1 MESKIKTLQKTKI
14 IFEKLKTDPKSILFS
29 EDKINV
35 KLLKKLKKSL
45 YIKYKQLLKLIDL
58 LENSIEQIND
68 NEVPI
73 RVDYVEK
80 KRK

>member
-73 RVDYVEK
+73 RVDYVDK
-80 KRK
+80 KRN